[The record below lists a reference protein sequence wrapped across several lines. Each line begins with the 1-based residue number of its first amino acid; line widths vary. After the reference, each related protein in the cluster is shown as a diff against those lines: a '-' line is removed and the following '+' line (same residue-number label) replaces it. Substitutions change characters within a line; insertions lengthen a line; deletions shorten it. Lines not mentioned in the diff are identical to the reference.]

1 LEYKIREY
9 FASPIT
15 KFASRLR
22 QSAISFNFSLVSFSN
37 GSGKCLTTSIPSNNS
52 VVAFSLFQLPK
63 EYDTRNNIYKNILMQ
78 EGELHFAL
86 EDLSIITSI
95 DIKRIEDIWMVRQ
108 TLSECPTKIRNTEE

>member
-1 LEYKIREY
+1 
-9 FASPIT
+9 
-15 KFASRLR
+15 
-22 QSAISFNFSLVSFSN
+22 
-37 GSGKCLTTSIPSNNS
+37 
-52 VVAFSLFQLPK
+52 
-63 EYDTRNNIYKNILMQ
+63 MQ